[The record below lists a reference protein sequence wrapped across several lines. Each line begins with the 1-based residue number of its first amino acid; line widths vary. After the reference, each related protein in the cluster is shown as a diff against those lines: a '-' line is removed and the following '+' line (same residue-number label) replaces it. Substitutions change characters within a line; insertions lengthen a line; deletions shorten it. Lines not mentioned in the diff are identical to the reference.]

1 MKDITFFYIP
11 EAYKDVKT
19 GKLFEVLRPK
29 IPVRLSINHN
39 VSKILV
45 DCLFDTGADRNLFP
59 AGWGRSLGLK
69 LEKGKLVK
77 TIGIGGKVINAYAHQ
92 VTLFIQGHKIETE
105 AGFTDENNTPLLGRI
120 GFMDKFDDIVIN
132 EKKKF
137 VRLSF
142 K

>member
-1 MKDITFFYIP
+1 MKDVTFFYIS
-11 EAYKDVKT
+11 EVGQDLTA
-19 GKLFEVLRPK
+19 GKIFEVLRPK

-59 AGWGRSLGLK
+59 AAWGRSLGLK
-69 LEKGKLVK
+69 IEKGKLVK
-77 TIGIGGKVINAYAHQ
+77 TMGIGGKEIKAYTHP
-92 VTLFIQGHKIETE
+92 VVLFIQGQKITTE
-105 AGFTDENNTPLLGRI
+105 ADFTYENNTPLLGRE
-120 GFMDKFDDIVIN
+120 GFMNKFEDIVIN

-142 K
+142 A